1 MEDDQEHLPLR
12 VEGSVY
18 VDIAFILQVLL
29 NSIQRTHMKH
39 YFLARNADKIRV
51 FRIDL
56 IKEVL
61 WVLLK
66 HVGVI
71 FLLAEIPRD
80 HRHV

>member
-1 MEDDQEHLPLR
+1 
-12 VEGSVY
+12 
-18 VDIAFILQVLL
+18 
-29 NSIQRTHMKH
+29 MKH